1 LDFYYLMFLPY
12 QTEGFVLK
20 KEDQAEADQLFT
32 IFSKD
37 FGKIKILGK
46 AIRKITS
53 KLRAGMELFYLS
65 QIEFIQG
72 KTYKILTEA
81 MVIDKFKEM
90 RENLE
95 RLNIAF
101 KISEDLDNLLKGE
114 EQDEK
119 IWQLLNEVFSKLNS
133 LEIKNSKLE
142 ILYHY
147 FLWNLLSILG
157 YQPELYNCSLCQ
169 KKVTPEKL
177 YFSQKEGGLICPSC
191 FRKIGVPSGSGQ
203 EVKPETIKILRIILK
218 KDWPTLSK
226 LKIEAKYLKELS
238 LVCGENLSSS

>member
-119 IWQLLNEVFSKLNS
+119 IWQLLLEVFEKLNN
-133 LEIKNSKLE
+133 LQLI
-142 ILYHY
+142 YHY
-147 FLWNLLSILG
+147 FFWNFISILG
-157 YQPELYNCSLCQ
+157 YKPELYFCASCQ
-169 KKVTPEKL
+169 KKLKPEKL
-177 YFSQKEGGLICPSC
+177 YFSVKEGGLICKNC
-191 FRKIGVPSGSGQ
+191 FNKFDTGI
-203 EVKPETIKILRIILK
+203 EININAIKILRLIIK
-218 KDWPTLSK
+218 KDWKILEHIKINDEDEKCLEIISQNAILS
-226 LKIEAKYLKELS
+226 IR
-238 LVCGENLSSS
+238 N

>member
-1 LDFYYLMFLPY
+1 MDFYYLMFLPY

-119 IWQLLNEVFSKLNS
+119 IWQLLLEVFEKLNN
-133 LEIKNSKLE
+133 LQLI
-142 ILYHY
+142 YHY
-147 FLWNLLSILG
+147 FFWNFISILG
-157 YQPELYNCSLCQ
+157 YKPELYFCASCQ
-169 KKVTPEKL
+169 KKLKPEKL
-177 YFSQKEGGLICPSC
+177 YFSVKEGGLICKNC
-191 FRKIGVPSGSGQ
+191 FNKFDTGI
-203 EVKPETIKILRIILK
+203 EININAIKILRLIIK
-218 KDWPTLSK
+218 KDWKILEHIKINDEDEKCLEIISQNAILS
-226 LKIEAKYLKELS
+226 IR
-238 LVCGENLSSS
+238 N

>member
-1 LDFYYLMFLPY
+1 MFLPY

-119 IWQLLNEVFSKLNS
+119 IWQLLLEVFEKLNN
-133 LEIKNSKLE
+133 LQLI
-142 ILYHY
+142 YHY
-147 FLWNLLSILG
+147 FFWNFISILG
-157 YQPELYNCSLCQ
+157 YKPELYFCASCQ
-169 KKVTPEKL
+169 KKLKPEKL
-177 YFSQKEGGLICPSC
+177 YFSVKEGGLICKNC
-191 FRKIGVPSGSGQ
+191 FNKFDTGI
-203 EVKPETIKILRIILK
+203 EININAIKILRLIIK
-218 KDWPTLSK
+218 KDWKILEHIKINDEDEKCLEIISQNAILS
-226 LKIEAKYLKELS
+226 IR
-238 LVCGENLSSS
+238 N